1 MPRRDSI
8 RILRSLAAFPLLAFL
23 ATPGRAQMHKV
34 EAPQR
39 VTRAVGVYEWT
50 GPLAKPTAARL
61 IPVSLFIDGHFEDA
75 GVYLARPVPFAI
87 ETGDIYSIQQGG
99 KSLGTLDID
108 FARDVVTRRSV
119 ADDDPLGA
127 WYGYGRFAPPP
138 TLTVKSNLHPS
149 ANPSAIVAS
158 NDDSSDTPHFVYRQP
173 SSSTT
178 TTTSSNGSTTTTTTA
193 TTPVPDDADDPDRP
207 TLRHRDP
214 SDDAKRTKRN
224 SKPQGYVT
232 PPNNSLN
239 DDPDRPTLHRGIPA
253 EEAMASQ
260 LTGLPK
266 DMHQDAAVS
275 DAANREPHLFAREW
289 ASPTERAET
298 LADLEVA
305 ARPRIA
311 NYLLTNKLTA
321 APPAPPLTSGPSFAQ
336 TPSYAKTSHQTT
348 RPSTAHTAAARRAAA
363 RRKSTA
369 TPPPAFPLANE
380 QLSGY
385 TLSYGGL
392 PTFIYTVETPTTL
405 GTPVYLTLVAQRL
418 PAGELQ
424 VALSSITDAG
434 HLDRTP
440 WMRPIDVVDA
450 DASHRASLLMELR
463 AQSSRQFA
471 LYQLVTAKA
480 EQTFVTGIIE

>member
-1 MPRRDSI
+1 MPRRYSI
-8 RILRSLAAFPLLAFL
+8 RILRYLAAFPLLSL
-23 ATPGRAQMHKV
+23 GATLCRAQMHKV
-34 EAPQR
+34 DAPQR

-119 ADDDPLGA
+119 TDDDPLGA

-138 TLTVKSNLHPS
+138 PLTAKSNLHPS

-178 TTTSSNGSTTTTTTA
+178 TTTGAPGSTTTTTTA
-193 TTPVPDDADDPDRP
+193 TTTPTPDDANDPDRP

-214 SDDAKRTKRN
+214 TDDAKRTKKN
-224 SKPQGYVT
+224 NKPQGYVT
-232 PPNNSLN
+232 PPNTSLN
-239 DDPDRPTLHRGIPA
+239 DDPDRPTLHRGVPP

-260 LTGLPK
+260 LTGLPR

-321 APPAPPLTSGPSFAQ
+321 AAAASAAPSFAK
-336 TPSYAKTSHQTT
+336 TPNQNPTS
-348 RPSTAHTAAARRAAA
+348 AATGRTARRAAA
-363 RRKSTA
+363 RRISTL
-369 TPPPAFPLANE
+369 PPPAFTVANE

-471 LYQLVTAKA
+471 LYRLITAQA

>member
-1 MPRRDSI
+1 
-8 RILRSLAAFPLLAFL
+8 
-23 ATPGRAQMHKV
+23 MHKV

-61 IPVSLFIDGHFEDA
+61 IPVSLFIGGHFEDA

-87 ETGDIYSIQQGG
+87 ETGDIYSIQQAG

-138 TLTVKSNLHPS
+138 VLTVKSNLHPS
-149 ANPSAIVAS
+149 GSPSAIVAS

-173 SSSTT
+173 T
-178 TTTSSNGSTTTTTTA
+178 GSTTTTSAKSTT
-193 TTPVPDDADDPDRP
+193 TTPNPAPDDADDPDRP

-214 SDDAKRTKRN
+214 ADDAKRTKRN
-224 SKPQGYVT
+224 NKPQGYVT

-289 ASPTERAET
+289 DSPTERAET
-298 LADLEVA
+298 LAELEVA

-321 APPAPPLTSGPSFAQ
+321 APPPSAGPSFAK
-336 TPSYAKTSHQTT
+336 TPSSAAAPHRTSTATT
-348 RPSTAHTAAARRAAA
+348 AHTTTAHTAAARRAAA
-363 RRKSTA
+363 RRKA
-369 TPPPAFPLANE
+369 TPPAAAFTLANE

-385 TLSYGGL
+385 SLSYGGL
-392 PTFIYTVETPTTL
+392 PTFIYTVETSTTL

-471 LYQLVTAKA
+471 LYQLITAKA